1 MFGWVTVSVS
11 SLPLNGLSNAFTSR
25 LARQGRA
32 SLPRPDRA
40 DTGAA
45 PGLAATPGRGT
56 VAVPPRHSRRERRI
70 APVARFLVV
79 PRSMMAWMRG
89 PGRWP
94 LVVMF
99 ALGCGGSDTGGGG
112 GGCGSEDTST
122 CDIDPES
129 TACGDRI
136 VVVCVDGGTPDA
148 SSQCE
153 KALEE
158 SGEALYCCTSAAEQG
173 EAQGATTDAATTGA
187 ATTDAATTGAATT
200 DAATTGAGGDDGAGG
215 SA

>member
-1 MFGWVTVSVS
+1 
-11 SLPLNGLSNAFTSR
+11 
-25 LARQGRA
+25 
-32 SLPRPDRA
+32 
-40 DTGAA
+40 
-45 PGLAATPGRGT
+45 
-56 VAVPPRHSRRERRI
+56 
-70 APVARFLVV
+70 
-79 PRSMMAWMRG
+79 MMAWMRG

-158 SGEALYCCTSAAEQG
+158 SGEALYCCTSAADDTT
-173 EAQGATTDAATTGA
+173 AQTATTNATTGATATDA
-187 ATTDAATTGAATT
+187 ATTDAATTGAAG
-200 DAATTGAGGDDGAGG
+200 GAGGTGDGGG
-215 SA
+215 V